1 MRMRPTRVSNRVSLS
16 LSDAVF
22 FPYCVRGRRS
32 CCFSVKDGSALE
44 LVARRRH
51 LSADVPLRSIGG
63 NLVVFSGGESRP
75 IPSSALDVQELIELS
90 IQRTSRCRLS
100 FPLHLVFEKKKDG
113 RRFAGPQSIRLLVG
127 TWRRQAPTSIPT
139 LQGEPKLSL
148 SLSTQENSVAKL
160 DRHILRN
167 RKHTR
172 VIQNV
177 LIFIFFFFVQMNRP
191 IQVKPADSDN
201 RGGKCGVARLFLS
214 LLTTCGATIYERSLS
229 RAPCHNRNG
238 ME

>member
-22 FPYCVRGRRS
+22 FPYCVGGGRRS

-100 FPLHLVFEKKKDG
+100 FPLHLVFEKKKKDG

-148 SLSTQENSVAKL
+148 SSKGRKFGRQTRSTYTKKQKTHACN
-160 DRHILRN
+160 
-167 RKHTR
+167 T
-172 VIQNV
+172 
-177 LIFIFFFFVQMNRP
+177 
-191 IQVKPADSDN
+191 
-201 RGGKCGVARLFLS
+201 KCTNIYLFLFRADEPS
-214 LLTTCGATIYERSLS
+214 YSSETS
-229 RAPCHNRNG
+229 RQRQQRR
-238 ME
+238 

>member
-100 FPLHLVFEKKKDG
+100 FPLHLDFEKKKG
-113 RRFAGPQSIRLLVG
+113 RATICWPPIDSTAGRDVAATSADVNSNSP
-127 TWRRQAPTSIPT
+127 RRTET
-139 LQGEPKLSL
+139 LSL
-148 SLSTQENSVAKL
+148 FQ
-160 DRHILRN
+160 
-167 RKHTR
+167 RKK
-172 VIQNV
+172 I
-177 LIFIFFFFVQMNRP
+177 
-191 IQVKPADSDN
+191 
-201 RGGKCGVARLFLS
+201 
-214 LLTTCGATIYERSLS
+214 RS
-229 RAPCHNRNG
+229 PN
-238 ME
+238 

>member
-1 MRMRPTRVSNRVSLS
+1 M
-16 LSDAVF
+16 
-22 FPYCVRGRRS
+22 
-32 CCFSVKDGSALE
+32 
-44 LVARRRH
+44 VARRRH

-100 FPLHLVFEKKKDG
+100 FPLHLVFEKKKKG
-113 RRFAGPQSIRLLVG
+113 RATICWPPIDSTAGRDVAATSADVNSNSP
-127 TWRRQAPTSIPT
+127 RRTET
-139 LQGEPKLSL
+139 LSL
-148 SLSTQENSVAKL
+148 SLPKEENSVAKP

-201 RGGKCGVARLFLS
+201 RGGKCGVARLF
-214 LLTTCGATIYERSLS
+214 SLS
-229 RAPCHNRNG
+229 TFHLRGYYIRAQPFACSVS
-238 ME
+238 

>member
-1 MRMRPTRVSNRVSLS
+1 M
-16 LSDAVF
+16 
-22 FPYCVRGRRS
+22 
-32 CCFSVKDGSALE
+32 
-44 LVARRRH
+44 VARRRH

-100 FPLHLVFEKKKDG
+100 FPLHLVFEKKRTGDDLLAPNRFDCWSG
-113 RRFAGPQSIRLLVG
+113 RGGDKR
-127 TWRRQAPTSIPT
+127 RRQFQLSKEN
-139 LQGEPKLSL
+139 QNSL
-148 SLSTQENSVAKL
+148 SLPKEENSVAKL

-201 RGGKCGVARLFLS
+201 RGGKCGVARLF
-214 LLTTCGATIYERSLS
+214 SLS
-229 RAPCHNRNG
+229 TFHLRGYYIRAQPFACSVS
-238 ME
+238 